1 MVAEGS
7 CSRVEIDAAEGIAD
21 GVEEDRRLF
30 RLIGFGDGAG
40 GTEIE
45 RMPVG
50 REDGESLVDG
60 VLFEQG

>member
-7 CSRVEIDAAEGIAD
+7 CSRVEIDAAEVIAD
-21 GVEEDRRLF
+21 GVEENRRL
-30 RLIGFGDGAG
+30 ISFGDGAG

-50 REDGESLVDG
+50 REDGEGLVDG